1 VSADGAIRA
10 VLWDFGGVFTTS
22 PFDAFNRYEVEHG
35 LPTDFIRQVNARNP
49 HDNAWARMERS
60 EIDADAFAGLFE
72 AESRALGHAVN
83 GADILPLLA
92 GDLRPEMVEA
102 LDRVAARYKTACLTN
117 NVKTGQGP
125 AMARSTAKAEAIA
138 AVMARFDAVIESS
151 KVGIRK
157 PEPGFYRI
165 ACETLGVE
173 PAEAVFLDDLGINL
187 KPARELGMTT
197 IKVTAPEQA
206 LDELGAV
213 LGLDLR

>member
-1 VSADGAIRA
+1 MSANGAIRA

-22 PFDAFNRYEVEHG
+22 PFDAFNRYEAEHG

-92 GDLRPEMVEA
+92 SDLRPEMVEA
-102 LDRVAARYKTACLTN
+102 LDHVAARYKTACLTN

-125 AMARSTAKAEAIA
+125 AMARSTAKAEAIE

-173 PAEAVFLDDLGINL
+173 PTEAVFLDDLGINL